1 MGLFLIRRVHT
12 GNNAGDDVEENQ
24 LGIDFL
30 NLETTLDTVR
40 EGQRDAVFQKEKRSF
55 NAPAAVV
62 EVQKIIELEILG
74 GKICNKILHT
84 AIFESNFDKTEGE
97 MKGRRL
103 VRGMDQVKGP
113 VGANVFLLI
122 GRHIGEALVGATE
135 KDVGKGLETRGIR
148 DQEMLEGRGVPAGFL
163 DAKQEKKACIGNSS
177 HVIEGVKAAI
187 SDKEA
192 LTRDRI
198 APHHRDKSVLF
209 IHLGTRLNHSI
220 GIDGLQKVIHDGE
233 VELMVATLLGIVGY
247 ISRSV
252 VRLRGDIQVR
262 TVTGKK
268 MIALEKLFKAKQPVK
283 LGKQRGESRVVELGT
298 LAYKRSPGRYSVP
311 GSGGVACLRMNDGPI
326 VADFAIQRAV
336 LHEHCQQERIPEGK
350 LPMANKI
357 MAGIS
362 DILVQMSF
370 HVGKDFEELSSD
382 DAWGEMDTHMR
393 YLLETGCGKHHQ
405 FQGPHSLH
413 LNSDKENAA
422 AYFCRFVKLYGN
434 IYQNINIQKGLLDT
448 SCGCHAACPICFAVD
463 SPSKSVSCGGIFVN
477 AVWHNT

>member
-122 GRHIGEALVGATE
+122 GRHIGEALVGAAE
-135 KDVGKGLETRGIR
+135 KDVGKGLETRGIG

-268 MIALEKLFKAKQPVK
+268 MIALEKLFKSKQPVK

>member
-122 GRHIGEALVGATE
+122 GRHIGEALVGAAE
-135 KDVGKGLETRGIR
+135 KDVGKGLETRGIG

-268 MIALEKLFKAKQPVK
+268 MIALEKLFKSKQPVK

-463 SPSKSVSCGGIFVN
+463 SPSTSVSCGGIFVN

>member
-84 AIFESNFDKTEGE
+84 AIFESNLDKTEGE

-122 GRHIGEALVGATE
+122 GRHIGEALVGAAE
-135 KDVGKGLETRGIR
+135 KDVGKGLETRGIG

-163 DAKQEKKACIGNSS
+163 DAKQEKMACIGNSS

-283 LGKQRGESRVVELGT
+283 LGKQRGES
-298 LAYKRSPGRYSVP
+298 
-311 GSGGVACLRMNDGPI
+311 
-326 VADFAIQRAV
+326 Q
-336 LHEHCQQERIPEGK
+336 
-350 LPMANKI
+350 
-357 MAGIS
+357 
-362 DILVQMSF
+362 
-370 HVGKDFEELSSD
+370 
-382 DAWGEMDTHMR
+382 
-393 YLLETGCGKHHQ
+393 
-405 FQGPHSLH
+405 
-413 LNSDKENAA
+413 
-422 AYFCRFVKLYGN
+422 
-434 IYQNINIQKGLLDT
+434 
-448 SCGCHAACPICFAVD
+448 
-463 SPSKSVSCGGIFVN
+463 PSR
-477 AVWHNT
+477 